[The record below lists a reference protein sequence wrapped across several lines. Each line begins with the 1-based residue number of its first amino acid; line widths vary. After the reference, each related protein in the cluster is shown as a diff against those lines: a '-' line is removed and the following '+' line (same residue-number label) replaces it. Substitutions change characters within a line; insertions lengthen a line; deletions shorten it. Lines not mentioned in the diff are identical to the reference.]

1 MWLLPQTTNYTCKQD
16 FNLHL
21 FNMKYFLLLL
31 LGWFCMPVYA
41 RQLPAD
47 TSSLLEEV
55 IVTANK
61 FPEIRKN
68 IAQPTLVIS
77 NKDIDRSLSN
87 NTAGL
92 LEHSGKVFVQ
102 RSQLGGGSPVIKG
115 FEASRILLVVDGV
128 RLNNAI
134 YRTGHL
140 QNVITID
147 DDILERVEVLS
158 GPASTMY
165 GSDALGGGIH
175 LQTKQPLL
183 EKFRTNISARYSSAF
198 DEFTGHADINIGTRK
213 FASLTSLGFSSYGD
227 LRQGARRSAK
237 YAEFGKRKEYISRIN
252 GIDSIVQ
259 NDNVNKQKFSGYH
272 QYDLVQKFLWQ
283 QNPAQ
288 SHEFNLQ
295 YSNSNDIPR
304 YDRLTDTRNGALRWA
319 EWYYGPQERLMA
331 SYSYHSKALKGF
343 FDQLKAGTSYQ
354 HIEES
359 RMQRAYRKPLR
370 ENRIERI
377 NVWALNLDWQKS
389 TAQYDLHMGAEAQFN
404 DLRSTAFNYDIN
416 SGVKTSGIVTRYPD
430 GKNNMT
436 YSGVYAQH
444 AFRIIPGKLI
454 LNDGLR
460 LNYVGLNAN
469 FKDTA
474 LLHLPYTK
482 ATQRHVAYSLNA
494 GLIFLPDAGSSR
506 IAINVSTG
514 FRAPNI
520 DDLAKVFESA
530 GGVQLVV
537 PNRDL
542 KPEHTWQF
550 DLDLSKRFGKWLEME
565 ANAFYTLFRDAVV
578 LDKFNLNGAAS
589 VLYDGQL
596 TPVVANQNKARAS
609 LYGLQGSFTLRPV
622 TCLSFYS
629 YITYTYGRYKQA
641 DKSEVP
647 LDHIPPI
654 FGKTGIAGRYKILEG
669 ELYLLYN
676 GSKKLKDYNPYGEDN
691 LQYATAEGMP
701 GWHTLNF
708 SARCFIGKQ
717 YSLQLAVENIFDK
730 NYRVFASGISGAGRN
745 LVLKLKAG
753 F

>member
-1 MWLLPQTTNYTCKQD
+1 MNNKLQTTNNKRV
-16 FNLHL
+16 LS
-21 FNMKYFLLLL
+21 MKYIILILSGLFYI
-31 LGWFCMPVYA
+31 PVFA
-41 RQLPAD
+41 QLPD
-47 TSSLLEEV
+47 STGVLEEV

-68 IAQPTLVIS
+68 IAQPTFVLTQ
-77 NKDIDRSLSN
+77 KEIDRSLSN

-165 GSDALGGGIH
+165 GSDALGGVIH
-175 LQTKQPLL
+175 LQTKKPQVG
-183 EKFRTNISARYSSAF
+183 KTGGNVSARYSSAF
-198 DEFTGHADINIGTRK
+198 NEFTGHADVNMGTRK
-213 FASLTSLGFSSYGD
+213 FVSLTSFSFSSYGH
-227 LRQGARRSAK
+227 LRQGAQRRPK
-237 YAEFGKRKEYISRIN
+237 YAEFGKRKEYITQIG

-272 QYDLVQKFLWQ
+272 QYDILQKFLWQ
-283 QNPAQ
+283 PNPAQ
-288 SHEFNLQ
+288 SHEWNLQ

-331 SYSYHSKALKGF
+331 SYNYQSKEIKGF
-343 FDQLKAGTSYQ
+343 FDQLKTGASYQ
-354 HIEES
+354 RIAES
-359 RMQRAYRKPLR
+359 RMQRAYRRPLR
-370 ENRIERI
+370 EHRVERI
-377 NVWALNLDWQKS
+377 NVWALNLDLQKS
-389 TAQYDLHMGAEAQFN
+389 TAQHDWHVGADAQFN
-404 DLRSTAFNYDIN
+404 DLRSAAFNYDIN
-416 SGVKTSGIVTRYPD
+416 TGVRSSGLVSRYPD

-454 LNDGLR
+454 LNDGIR
-460 LNYVGLNAN
+460 LNYVDLNAN
-469 FKDTA
+469 FNDTA
-474 LLHLPYTK
+474 LLHLPFTK
-482 ATQRHVAYSLNA
+482 ATQRHAAYSVNA
-494 GLIFLPDAGSSR
+494 GLVFLPDAASSR
-506 IAINVSTG
+506 IALNVSTG

-537 PNRDL
+537 PNPNL
-542 KPEHTWQF
+542 TPEHTWQF
-550 DLDLSKRFGKWLEME
+550 DLEMSKRFGKWLEVE

-578 LDKFNLNGAAS
+578 LDKFSLNGAAS
-589 VLYDGQL
+589 VLYDGQM
-596 TPVVANQNKARAS
+596 TPVAANQNKARAS
-609 LYGLQGSFTLRPV
+609 LYGLQGGLTLRPV
-622 TCLSFYS
+622 TYLSFYS
-629 YITYTYGRYKQA
+629 YITCTYGRYRQD

-647 LDHIPPI
+647 MDHIPPV
-654 FGKTGIAGRYKILEG
+654 FGKTGIEGRYRFLEAG
-669 ELYLLYN
+669 LYLLYN

-691 LQYATAEGMP
+691 LQYATPDGMP
-701 GWHTLNF
+701 GWQILNF
-708 SARCFIGKQ
+708 SSGFNINRKYTF
-717 YSLQLAVENIFDK
+717 QLAVENIFDK
-730 NYRVFASGISGAGRN
+730 YYRVFASGISGAGRN
-745 LVLKLKAG
+745 LVLKLRAG

>member
-1 MWLLPQTTNYTCKQD
+1 
-16 FNLHL
+16 
-21 FNMKYFLLLL
+21 MKYFILIL
-31 LGWFCMPVYA
+31 LGWCCIPVYA
-41 RQLPAD
+41 QD
-47 TSSLLEEV
+47 TTGLLEEV

-68 IAQPTLVIS
+68 IAQPTFVIAK
-77 NKDIDRSLSN
+77 KDIDRSLSN

-165 GSDALGGGIH
+165 GSDALGGVIH

-183 EKFRTNISARYSSAF
+183 EKFRTNVSARYSSAF
-198 DEFTGHADINIGTRK
+198 NEFTGHADINIGTRK
-213 FASLTSLGFSSYGD
+213 FASLTSFSFSSFGD
-227 LRQGARRSAK
+227 LRQGAQRSSK
-237 YAEFGKRKEYISRIN
+237 YAEFGKRKEYITRIN

-259 NDNVNKQKFSGYH
+259 NDNVNKQKFSEYH
-272 QYDLVQKFLWQ
+272 QYDLLQKFLWQ
-283 QNPAQ
+283 QSAGQ
-288 SHEFNLQ
+288 SHELNLQ
-295 YSNSNDIPR
+295 YSNSSDIPR

-331 SYSYHSKALKGF
+331 SYNYQSKEIKGF
-343 FDQLKAGTSYQ
+343 FDQLKTGVSYQ

-359 RMQRAYRKPLR
+359 RMQRAYRRPLR

-377 NVWALNLDWQKS
+377 DVWELNLDVQKS
-389 TAQYDLHMGAEAQFN
+389 TAQHDLHVGADAQFN

-416 SGVKTSGIVTRYPD
+416 TGVKSSGIVTRYPD
-430 GKNNMT
+430 GNNSMT

-454 LNDGLR
+454 LNDGIR

-469 FKDTA
+469 LKDTA
-474 LLHLPYTK
+474 LLHLPFTK
-482 ATQRHVAYSLNA
+482 ATQRHMAYSLNA
-494 GLIFLPDAGSSR
+494 GLIFLPDANSSR
-506 IAINVSTG
+506 IALNVSSG

-537 PNRDL
+537 PNPDL

-550 DLDLSKRFGKWLEME
+550 DLDLNKRFGKWLELE

-578 LDKFNLNGAAS
+578 LDRFSLNGAPS

-609 LYGLQGSFTLRPV
+609 LYGLQGGFTLRPV
-622 TCLSFYS
+622 TYFSIYS
-629 YITYTYGRYKQA
+629 YLTYTYGRYKQE

-647 LDHIPPI
+647 MDHIPPV
-654 FGKTGIAGRYKILEG
+654 FGKTGITGRYKFVEG
-669 ELYLLYN
+669 ELYMLYN
-676 GSKKLKDYNPYGEDN
+676 GSKKLKDYNPFGEDN
-691 LQYATAEGMP
+691 LQYATPDGMP
-701 GWHTLNF
+701 GWQILNF
-708 SARCFIGKQ
+708 SSSFNFHKQ
-717 YSLQLAVENIFDK
+717 YTLQVAVENILDK

-745 LVLKLKAG
+745 LVIKLKTC